1 MSKARR
7 RRAKDWAR
15 LVGEWERSGQAAG
28 EFAAARGLRP
38 RTLVWWRW
46 RLRRERKAPP
56 KSKAARPG
64 SVQLVR
70 VQVQD
75 EGRAEAT
82 ALGGEVAWELVAPS
96 GHLLRVYGRGSEW
109 LCEALAAVMGGGR
122 RP

>member
-46 RLRRERKAPP
+46 RLRRGRKA
-56 KSKAARPG
+56 SNAARPG

-70 VQVQD
+70 VQVRD

-82 ALGGEVAWELVAPS
+82 ALGGDVAWELVAPT
-96 GHLLRVYGRGSEW
+96 GHVLRVYGREAE
-109 LCEALAAVMGGGR
+109 LLREALAALMGVGR
-122 RP
+122 RS

>member
-46 RLRRERKAPP
+46 RLRRGRKA
-56 KSKAARPG
+56 SNAARRG

-75 EGRAEAT
+75 DRAAEAST
-82 ALGGEVAWELVAPS
+82 GDGELAWEVVAPT
-96 GHLLRVYGRGSEW
+96 GHVLRVYGREAE
-109 LCEALAAVMGGGR
+109 LVREALAALMGVGR
-122 RP
+122 RS